1 MEYPVQTIRR
11 RDLDEF
17 QGQYAGSTSWL
28 NIDHEWSKIN
38 VSILEPDFYKRLFR
52 NNIEGKDINT
62 YKNFVVLF
70 DITNIN
76 LSMRDYSVTQ
86 NK

>member
-28 NIDHEWSKIN
+28 NIDHEWSKRKC
-38 VSILEPDFYKRLFR
+38 SILEPDFY
-52 NNIEGKDINT
+52 
-62 YKNFVVLF
+62 YKKLKGIFKVKISKHIKL
-70 DITNIN
+70 
-76 LSMRDYSVTQ
+76 L
-86 NK
+86 